1 MGTELTLIREMTS
14 VCATASE
21 WDGIARTV
29 NTLLRSGD
37 FNRQF
42 NLMVAELNKT
52 YVMLADTLSPFA
64 ELNSEERFVKQF
76 DALYEQYRGRYLLD
90 VSQPRKL
97 ADETYEIYLLL
108 RQSKEIR
115 TGYPLLKRT
124 FTRLDEFIDKWV
136 TNDAWLAMSIDTLLK
151 MLNRFFTEIA
161 DIKRGDSEE
170 AFLVYDA
177 AFAELR
183 IYLAL
188 LEKKQDRHRESLMA
202 GTAAS
207 ERISQAG

>member
-1 MGTELTLIREMTS
+1 MAIELTLIREMTS

-37 FNRQF
+37 FNQQF

-52 YVMLADTLSPFA
+52 YLMLGDTLSPFA
-64 ELNSEERFVKQF
+64 ELDSEQVFVDRF
-76 DALYEQYRGRYLLD
+76 DALHEQYRGRYLMD
-90 VSQPRKL
+90 VSQPRKF
-97 ADETYEIYLLL
+97 ADETYEFYLLL
-108 RQSKEIR
+108 KQTKEIR
-115 TGYPLLKRT
+115 TNYPLLKRT
-124 FTRLDEFIDKWV
+124 FMRLDEFIDKWV

-161 DIKRGDSEE
+161 EMNKGDSEE

-177 AFAELR
+177 LFAELR

-188 LEKKQDRHRESLMA
+188 LEDKQGRNEESLINSEPAAEKISEA
-202 GTAAS
+202 G
-207 ERISQAG
+207 

>member
-1 MGTELTLIREMTS
+1 MGIELTLIREMTS

-37 FNRQF
+37 FNKQF
-42 NLMVAELNKT
+42 NQMVAELNKT
-52 YVMLADTLSPFA
+52 YVMLGDTLSPFA
-64 ELNSEERFVKQF
+64 ELDTEQRFADRF
-76 DALYEQYRGRYLLD
+76 DALHEQYRGRYLLD
-90 VSQPRKL
+90 VSQPRKF

-108 RQSKEIR
+108 QQTKEIR
-115 TGYPLLKRT
+115 TNYPLLKRT

-151 MLNRFFTEIA
+151 MLNRFFTEIGEMKKG
-161 DIKRGDSEE
+161 DIEE

-177 AFAELR
+177 AFAEFR

-188 LEKKQDRHRESLMA
+188 LEEKLDQKKEGLMKMEA
-202 GTAAS
+202 GGA
-207 ERISQAG
+207 

>member
-1 MGTELTLIREMTS
+1 MGIELTLIREMTS

-37 FNRQF
+37 FNSQF
-42 NLMVAELNKT
+42 NQMVAELNKT
-52 YVMLADTLSPFA
+52 YVMLGDTLSPFA
-64 ELNSEERFVKQF
+64 DLNTEQAFCDQF
-76 DALYEQYRGRYLLD
+76 DALHEQYRGTYLLD
-90 VSQPRKL
+90 VSQPRKF

-108 RQSKEIR
+108 KQTKEIR
-115 TGYPLLKRT
+115 TNYPLLKRT

-151 MLNRFFTEIA
+151 MLNRFFTEIGEM
-161 DIKRGDSEE
+161 KRGDPEE

-188 LEKKQDRHRESLMA
+188 LDEKLDQKKDAVMQLQASA
-202 GTAAS
+202 G
-207 ERISQAG
+207 